1 METRVVGVDLGGTR
15 MRVAILDREYRLYHR
30 VEEPTRAEE
39 GPESSIPRLLA
50 LIDSVIAR
58 AQEPIAAIGISSPG
72 PIEPE
77 TGAIVSPPNLP
88 GWNGVPL
95 GRLIQERFNIPA
107 FLGNDANVAALA
119 EVYKGAARGHKH
131 AIYITVSTGIGGG
144 IVIDGKLLLG
154 AHGLAGELGHIVLVA
169 DGERVSTL
177 ELEAAGPAL
186 ARYVVKR
193 LGEGASSEIQ
203 DMVGGD
209 LSAISGKIV
218 GQAAMQND
226 ALALE
231 AIERSGRFVGYAIA
245 SLMHLFNPSIVVVGG
260 GVTSVGDLL
269 FKPMRAAA
277 KAHVIDPAYYDKA
290 SIVPA
295 ALGDD
300 VAIIGAAVLAFQNLE
315 AQVD

>member
-1 METRVVGVDLGGTR
+1 M
-15 MRVAILDREYRLYHR
+15 
-30 VEEPTRAEE
+30 
-39 GPESSIPRLLA
+39 
-50 LIDSVIAR
+50 
-58 AQEPIAAIGISSPG
+58 
-72 PIEPE
+72 
-77 TGAIVSPPNLP
+77 
-88 GWNGVPL
+88 PL
-95 GRLIQERFNIPA
+95 GRLIQERFNLPA

-169 DGERVSTL
+169 DGEHVSTL

-193 LGEGASSEIQ
+193 LGEGASSHIQ
-203 DMVGGD
+203 DMVNGN
-209 LSAISGKIV
+209 LEAVSGKIV
-218 GQAAMQND
+218 GEAAIQGD
-226 ALALE
+226 SLALE
-231 AIERSGRFVGYAIA
+231 AIERSGRLVGYAIA
-245 SLMHLFNPSIVVVGG
+245 SMMHLFNPSIVVVGG

-269 FKPMRAAA
+269 FTPMREAA

-300 VAIIGAAVLAFQNLE
+300 VAIIGAAVLAFQSMEL
-315 AQVD
+315 QVD

>member
-1 METRVVGVDLGGTR
+1 MSRSLLAPR
-15 MRVAILDREYRLYHR
+15 KA
-30 VEEPTRAEE
+30 PS
-39 GPESSIPRLLA
+39 SSIPRLLA

-193 LGEGASSEIQ
+193 LEAGASS
-203 DMVGGD
+203 
-209 LSAISGKIV
+209 
-218 GQAAMQND
+218 
-226 ALALE
+226 
-231 AIERSGRFVGYAIA
+231 
-245 SLMHLFNPSIVVVGG
+245 
-260 GVTSVGDLL
+260 
-269 FKPMRAAA
+269 
-277 KAHVIDPAYYDKA
+277 
-290 SIVPA
+290 
-295 ALGDD
+295 
-300 VAIIGAAVLAFQNLE
+300 
-315 AQVD
+315 

>member
-1 METRVVGVDLGGTR
+1 MDTRVVGVDLGGTR

-30 VEEPTRAEE
+30 VEEPTRAAE
-39 GPESSIPRLLA
+39 GPESSIPRLLD
-50 LIDSVIAR
+50 LIGSVIEQADG
-58 AQEPIAAIGISSPG
+58 PIAAIGISSPG

-95 GRLIQERFNIPA
+95 GRLVQERFKIPA

-154 AHGLAGELGHIVLVA
+154 AHGLAGELGHIVIVA
-169 DGERVSTL
+169 DGEHVSTL

-186 ARYVVKR
+186 ARYVVKH
-193 LGEGASSEIQ
+193 LEAGDSSIIR
-203 DMVGGD
+203 DMVNGN
-209 LSAISGKIV
+209 LAAVSGKIV
-218 GQAAMQND
+218 GQAAMQGD
-226 ALALE
+226 RLALD
-231 AIERSGRFVGYAIA
+231 AIERSGRLVGYAIA
-245 SLMHLFNPSIVVVGG
+245 SMMHLFNPSIVVVGG

-269 FKPMRAAA
+269 FGPMREAA
-277 KAHVIDPAYYDKA
+277 KKHVIDPAYYDKA

-300 VAIIGAAVLAFQNLE
+300 VAIIGAAVLAFQNMEL
-315 AQVD
+315 QVD

>member
-1 METRVVGVDLGGTR
+1 MVD
-15 MRVAILDREYRLYHR
+15 
-30 VEEPTRAEE
+30 
-39 GPESSIPRLLA
+39 
-50 LIDSVIAR
+50 
-58 AQEPIAAIGISSPG
+58 
-72 PIEPE
+72 
-77 TGAIVSPPNLP
+77 
-88 GWNGVPL
+88 
-95 GRLIQERFNIPA
+95 
-107 FLGNDANVAALA
+107 
-119 EVYKGAARGHKH
+119 
-131 AIYITVSTGIGGG
+131 
-144 IVIDGKLLLG
+144 
-154 AHGLAGELGHIVLVA
+154 
-169 DGERVSTL
+169 
-177 ELEAAGPAL
+177 
-186 ARYVVKR
+186 
-193 LGEGASSEIQ
+193 
-203 DMVGGD
+203 GD

-315 AQVD
+315 AHVD